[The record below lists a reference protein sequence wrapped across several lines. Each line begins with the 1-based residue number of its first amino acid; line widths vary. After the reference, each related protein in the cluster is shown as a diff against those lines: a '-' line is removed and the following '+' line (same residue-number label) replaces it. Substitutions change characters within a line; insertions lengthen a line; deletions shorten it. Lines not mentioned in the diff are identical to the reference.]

1 MQYRNS
7 TYYYLYSKDWTAQI
21 ITAMSLCASRNDR
34 IAGKLK
40 EENAV
45 TSPGAILGLF
55 AYEISPYISCLLRGN
70 VVFSYQKVYY
80 VKEQTALSSQGQN
93 GLAS

>member
-1 MQYRNS
+1 MRFIKHLLPVPQQRHFIPVPAP
-7 TYYYLYSKDWTAQI
+7 AQI

-55 AYEISPYISCLLRGN
+55 AYEISPYNSC
-70 VVFSYQKVYY
+70 
-80 VKEQTALSSQGQN
+80 TAKAKRILN
-93 GLAS
+93 GC